1 MRGSIYIYFI
11 NRRTMKTFIDSSV
24 LDGAK
29 ALNFRQF
36 IIQKKPYNWSSSLN
50 AKITAT

>member
-11 NRRTMKTFIDSSV
+11 NRRTMKTFIDSSI

-29 ALNFRQF
+29 ARNFRQF
-36 IIQKKPYNWSSSLN
+36 IIHKKPNNWSSSLN
-50 AKITAT
+50 AKITAM